1 MALEY
6 DGEAPGQ
13 ISCRSTRPRA
23 GRSIPG
29 RGRRLRRPPVFYLA
43 RAIQAETTC
52 GESPFTQT
60 IRIALAAFCQCYNSG
75 GNHRLHGLIRAPE
88 AVNVFYGSVVSV
100 RHHRNVRLF
109 KYGIADKWNYRRHS
123 FPPIWL
129 PPIWLRPDSVP
140 LASRIPPIAMR
151 VCSKLTTFGGRLV
164 SACAVK
170 SGHHKARA
178 PTAYPRRAVISLACR
193 STAAGS

>member
-23 GRSIPG
+23 GRSIRG

-129 PPIWLRPDSVP
+129 RPNMASPRFGAIGLEDSPHCDASLFKIDHIWRPARVRLRSQKRTSQSAGANGLPE
-140 LASRIPPIAMR
+140 LSRHFSCLPEH
-151 VCSKLTTFGGRLV
+151 G
-164 SACAVK
+164 
-170 SGHHKARA
+170 
-178 PTAYPRRAVISLACR
+178 
-193 STAAGS
+193 